1 MAGEMQREAEERA
14 STGETMAGE
23 MQREAEERASTGEVD
38 GSIPNQLEIGARS
51 VSAGEVDGSIPNQ
64 LEIGARSVSTGEV
77 DERAFAEENEA
88 AAGCMPKWGVVLRE
102 VVGENTV
109 RRVRADRI
117 SLDGRQGND
126 TVRSITGR
134 GVGTTKR
141 GSPPRGSTAFPVD
154 AVGISRHAF
163 LDMMKSPVGDEGS
176 SSESLSGTKDVVS
189 SNWRLRRAMM

>member
-1 MAGEMQREAEERA
+1 MAGEMQREADERA
-14 STGETMAGE
+14 STGGTMAGE

-38 GSIPNQLEIGARS
+38 GSIPNR
-51 VSAGEVDGSIPNQ
+51 

-154 AVGISRHAF
+154 VVGISRHAF

-176 SSESLSGTKDVVS
+176 SKSLSGTEDVIS
-189 SNWRLRRAMM
+189 SN

>member
-51 VSAGEVDGSIPNQ
+51 VSAGEVDGSTPNQ

-126 TVRSITGR
+126 TVRSII
-134 GVGTTKR
+134 

-154 AVGISRHAF
+154 VVGISRHAF